1 MYWKYKYSLEVI
13 RIMIP
18 FKEHQ
23 YKLIYIVYER
33 YVVAKP
39 KKHRNI
45 KENKLANL
53 FMHYFYCLA

>member
-1 MYWKYKYSLEVI
+1 
-13 RIMIP
+13 MIP

-23 YKLIYIVYER
+23 YKFIYIVYER

-39 KKHRNI
+39 KKHRII